1 MLIVIIYLFNIS
13 CVFILL
19 LIIPFYFISLLI
31 KNYIQ
36 ISSTLYKF
44 RNHHDL
50 LASISIMK
58 KQ

>member
-1 MLIVIIYLFNIS
+1 MLMIIIYLFYIPH
-13 CVFILL
+13 VFMLL
-19 LIIPFYFISLLI
+19 FIIPFYFISLLI